1 MMNGPVNNRCRH
13 LFVPKHGPPSGEL
26 KIRRVHD
33 AALLVRVSDHLE
45 QQPRPLVI
53 DREIPELVNDDQLVP
68 TDLGQLLLQHPRG
81 GGLSKLRDLRG
92 QVPGSGVT
100 NDLQE
105 TGQVMRLT
113 RVGAQ

>member
-1 MMNGPVNNRCRH
+1 MVNGPVDDRGSH
-13 LFVPKHGPPSGEL
+13 LIIPEDLPPPGEL
-26 KIRRVHD
+26 KIRGVYD
-33 AALLVRVSDHLE
+33 AAFLVRVSDHLE

-113 RVGAQ
+113 PVGAQ